1 MEELA
6 VFEAESQVEAEVLV
20 DLDCGGADGVVFE
33 GLGLLG
39 GFGPNKEQVAGVG
52 DFEVFDEEFAG
63 TLEVFLIFT
72 LEPVAEHLF
81 NLSLTF

>member
-1 MEELA
+1 M
-6 VFEAESQVEAEVLV
+6 
-20 DLDCGGADGVVFE
+20 
-33 GLGLLG
+33 
-39 GFGPNKEQVAGVG
+39 G